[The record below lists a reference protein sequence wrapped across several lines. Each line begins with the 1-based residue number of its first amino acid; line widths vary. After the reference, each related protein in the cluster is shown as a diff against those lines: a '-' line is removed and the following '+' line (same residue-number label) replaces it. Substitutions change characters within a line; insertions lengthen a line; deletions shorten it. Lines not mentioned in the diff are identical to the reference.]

1 MIAPVVCSTMTIRPS
16 PDIGASVRFSS
27 VKTTLNLD
35 DELLR
40 RAKRRAQQRGSTLTS
55 VVEDGLRAVLAE
67 ASAPAYRLALP
78 VVEGAAPPAVDPA
91 DRVALYAIL
100 DLLEP

>member
-1 MIAPVVCSTMTIRPS
+1 MGVAVW
-16 PDIGASVRFSS
+16 FSHM
-27 VKTTLNLD
+27 KTTLNLD

-67 ASAPAYRLALP
+67 ASAPAYRLQLP
-78 VVEGAAPPAVDPA
+78 VVKGAAPPAVDPA
-91 DRVALYAIL
+91 DREALYAIL
-100 DLLEP
+100 DRPQP